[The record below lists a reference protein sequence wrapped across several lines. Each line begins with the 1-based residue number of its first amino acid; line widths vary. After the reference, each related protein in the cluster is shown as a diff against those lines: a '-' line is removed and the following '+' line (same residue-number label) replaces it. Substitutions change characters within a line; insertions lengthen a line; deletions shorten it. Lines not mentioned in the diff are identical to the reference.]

1 MKSKVFLLTIILFTA
16 CSQQAETEKQ
26 AFYKPSIAEYR
37 TIQYAS
43 VKGYGPKA
51 VMHMDNNGDI
61 LLACRKGATRDD
73 LDSIGIP
80 WTYSQLALLESY
92 RLLQRKGDL
101 YTTTI
106 PILDA
111 EATRA
116 LRSEML
122 ELAREITPV
131 IQEETAELVHL
142 LSNLGHNRNAFSIV
156 FAYLLDGKVCNF
168 FGKHGLLPGVTI
180 DKDHPIWAGEV
191 WSVYPK
197 RDFSCGTNSFRR
209 GEMAF
214 VVNWSAGIMP
224 KLRPL
229 WKNEEHLDL
238 MMEQIRKSDQVT
250 SEAVLETYAP
260 YGIFDN
266 LGQLTIPVIEENEE
280 NQIYH
285 LSRRIAEIL
294 VEEILDRLD
303 IDALQARYGFNT
315 TEQTIIVSYHE
326 LMWDLTDALVD
337 LGIIELPLAFTEPE
351 VAIESDLTDLIYIL
365 R

>member
-1 MKSKVFLLTIILFTA
+1 MKSNVFLLTIILFAA

-51 VMHMDNNGDI
+51 VMLMDNNGDI

-80 WTYSQLALLESY
+80 WTYSQLVLLESF
-92 RLLQRKGDL
+92 RLLQRKGDF

-111 EATRA
+111 EATGA

-122 ELAREITPV
+122 ELAREITPA

-142 LSNLGHNRNAFSIV
+142 LSNLGYNRNAFSIV
-156 FAYLLDGKVCNF
+156 FAYLLDGKVWNA
-168 FGKHGLLPGVTI
+168 FGEHDLLPGVTI

-197 RDFSCGTNSFRR
+197 RDFSCGTNIFRR
-209 GEMAF
+209 GEVAF
-214 VVNWSAGIMP
+214 VANWSAGILP
-224 KLRPL
+224 KLKRL
-229 WKNEEHLDL
+229 WKNEEHFNL
-238 MMEQIRKSDQVT
+238 MLEQIGGPDQVT

-266 LGQLTIPVIEENEE
+266 LGRLTIPVIEQNEE

-303 IDALQARYGFNT
+303 IDALQARYGFNNAG
-315 TEQTIIVSYHE
+315 QTIIVSYHE
-326 LMWDLTDALVD
+326 LMWDLTDALVN
-337 LGIIELPLAFTEPE
+337 LGIIDLPIAFTEPE
-351 VAIESDLTDLIYIL
+351 AATETDLTDLIYIL
-365 R
+365 K